1 MNTIQKLFKASK
13 GPRRLHILSPFELF
27 QFILGK
33 EKKKNLTKLTLY
45 SEVSGIWEL
54 FNHFV

>member
-33 EKKKNLTKLTLY
+33 EKKKSYKAD
-45 SEVSGIWEL
+45 II
-54 FNHFV
+54 